1 MGEKDINNLKH
12 LATSI
17 GEVVEPV
24 CTAENIEFVHSE
36 CVSSGN
42 GMLVRLYLDK
52 PDGINIDDLTYM
64 SRQLEDLL
72 DVHFN
77 NLGNYRLEVSS
88 PGLDRPLG
96 KRQDFEKFV
105 GNRVKIK
112 LDEFIEKR
120 KEFTG
125 ILKNVT
131 KDGVTIDADS
141 KDFFIEFEQ
150 INKARL
156 ANH

>member
-1 MGEKDINNLKH
+1 MVKKNNASLKH
-12 LATSI
+12 LAISI
-17 GEVVEPV
+17 GEVIEPI
-24 CTAENIEFVHSE
+24 CKAENLEFVHAE
-36 CVSSGN
+36 CVSN
-42 GMLVRLYLDK
+42 NNEMIVRIYLDK
-52 PDGINIDDLTYM
+52 PGGINIDDLTGM
-64 SRQLEDLL
+64 SRQLDDIL

-77 NLGNYRLEVSS
+77 SLGSYRLEVSS

-96 KRQDFEKFV
+96 KKEDFEKFV

-112 LDEFIEKR
+112 IDEFIEKR

-125 ILKNVT
+125 ILKSVAT
-131 KDGVTIDADS
+131 GGVTIDAGNNE
-141 KDFFIEFEQ
+141 FFIEFEQ

>member
-1 MGEKDINNLKH
+1 MAKTNKNDFKE
-12 LATSI
+12 LARQV

-24 CTAENIEFVHSE
+24 CQAENIEFVHAE
-36 CVSSGN
+36 CLSSGG

-52 PDGINIDDLTYM
+52 PGGITLDDLSGM
-64 SRQLEDLL
+64 SRQFDDLL

-77 NLGNYRLEVSS
+77 RLGSYRLEVSS
-88 PGLDRPLG
+88 PGLDRPLS
-96 KRQDFEKFV
+96 KIEDFKKFV

-112 LDEFIEKR
+112 INGFIEKR
-120 KEFTG
+120 KEYTG

-131 KDGVTIDADS
+131 EEGVTIDSDN
-141 KDFFIEFEQ
+141 KEFFIEFEQ

-156 ANH
+156 ANY

>member
-1 MGEKDINNLKH
+1 MGKQDKNNLKN
-12 LATSI
+12 LAMSI

-24 CTAENIEFVHSE
+24 CTAEKIEFVHAE
-36 CVSSGN
+36 CVSSDN
-42 GMLVRLYLDK
+42 GMLIRLYLDK
-52 PDGINIDDLTYM
+52 PGGININDLTGM

-77 NLGNYRLEVSS
+77 SLGRYRLEVSS

-96 KRQDFEKFV
+96 KKEDFKKFV

-131 KDGVTIDADS
+131 QNGLTIEADS
-141 KDFFIEFEQ
+141 KEFFIEFEQ